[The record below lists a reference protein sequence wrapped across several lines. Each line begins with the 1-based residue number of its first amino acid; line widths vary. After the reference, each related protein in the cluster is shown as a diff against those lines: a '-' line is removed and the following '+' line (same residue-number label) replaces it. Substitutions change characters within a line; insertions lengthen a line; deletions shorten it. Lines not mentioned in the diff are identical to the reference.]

1 MTPKELLF
9 TALRHE
15 TTPRAPWVPFAGVHA
30 GALLGANATQVLTD
44 EDTLFKALMEVNRLY
59 RPDGQ
64 PVVFDLQLEA
74 EILGCDLAWADDGS
88 SQRCQPS
95 SGRHHDRSLQMQA
108 PQARPGT
115 FAAGAFG
122 YAPHERG
129 CGRNHCSLWTDLR
142 SLHAGFS
149 SAWQ

>member
-30 GALLGANATQVLTD
+30 GALVGANATQVLTD
-44 EDTLFKALMEVNRLY
+44 EDTLFKALTEVNRLY

-74 EILGCDLAWADDGS
+74 EILGCDLAWADDGP
-88 SQRCQPS
+88 PS
-95 SGRHHDRSLQMQA
+95 VASHPLADTMTVPCKCKLPKPDQGR
-108 PQARPGT
+108 
-115 FAAGAFG
+115 
-122 YAPHERG
+122 
-129 CGRNHCSLWTDLR
+129 
-142 SLHAGFS
+142 
-149 SAWQ
+149 